1 MKQKISTTLFAAHK
15 KRVEKVKAFT
25 GKNKIFV
32 AMMIFAAVFLF
43 INFVIQPNNQQSEN
57 QQCESEVIVC
67 ENAVS
72 ATEPETWRFYFI
84 DVIVLVV
91 GGGFC
96 TVMILRERRRT
107 REELK

>member
-15 KRVEKVKAFT
+15 KRVEKVKAFAS
-25 GKNKIFV
+25 KNKIFV

-43 INFVIQPNNQQSEN
+43 INFVVQPHN

-67 ENAVS
+67 ENANVAES
-72 ATEPETWRFYFI
+72 TTEPETWRFYFI
-84 DVIVLVV
+84 DVIILVA